1 MMECFKQNKSNKS
14 NKSNKPKY
22 IIMLYSKKLKYK
34 RKAKFQMT
42 NFMFILKP
50 VK

>member
-1 MMECFKQNKSNKS
+1 MLECFKQI
-14 NKSNKPKY
+14 KSNKPKY
-22 IIMLYSKKLKYK
+22 MIMLYSKKLKHK

-42 NFMFILKP
+42 NFMFILKS